1 VVALP
6 FTLKSIERQKKKKKL
21 YGNVNISPCKNI
33 IFPKKNP
40 PKETKI
46 LQGSLLPKC
55 LKIFKKIQRFLTNQP
70 TVGFLFPQQ
79 FSLTE
84 TIGGGFFDDSE
95 NTHNCRWALR
105 FPSFLLKLEPAVLWF
120 PDVER

>member
-1 VVALP
+1 
-6 FTLKSIERQKKKKKL
+6 LK
-21 YGNVNISPCKNI
+21 N
-33 IFPKKNP
+33 
-40 PKETKI
+40 
-46 LQGSLLPKC
+46 
-55 LKIFKKIQRFLTNQP
+55 FKKIQRFLTNQP

-95 NTHNCRWALR
+95 NTQLPVGALR